1 MPGIC
6 VCVFFGCFLCG
17 VLSANLRLSDE
28 ALWIGFVN
36 ENHLLQYTR
45 TAGSVR
51 EFLFFA
57 FRYRLIPW
65 IVLILSGVFVWGRV
79 FCGAWFG
86 WMGFSD
92 GFVFAALLS
101 RHGAK
106 GILLMGGL
114 GFPHIPIYLFAYAVL
129 AKLIWIISRER
140 KIRKTDVFYV
150 AHQKKYIAIY
160 YLLTALLTGIF
171 LLGVMTEYYVQPWL
185 LEGMSKM

>member
-65 IVLILSGVFVWGRV
+65 IVLILSGAFAWGRV
-79 FCGAWFG
+79 LCGAWFG
-86 WMGFSD
+86 WMGFSG

-114 GFPHIPIYLFAYAVL
+114 GFPHIFIYLFTYAIL
-129 AKLIWIISRER
+129 AKLIWIFSRDKKVR
-140 KIRKTDVFYV
+140 KAESFYS
-150 AHQKKYIAIY
+150 AYLKKYIIMY
-160 YLLTALLTGIF
+160 YLLASLLTGIF
-171 LLGVMTEYYVQPWL
+171 LLGAMGEYYIQPYL
-185 LEGMSKM
+185 LEWMSRI